1 MAMAMTTM
9 ETAIKVNQA
18 THLLELKEIRII
30 SQNRPKGPQMV
41 ILLSPARNTRRVTT
55 ARTSKIINIS
65 IVTLAD

>member
-1 MAMAMTTM
+1 MAMAMKTM

-41 ILLSPARNTRRVTT
+41 ILLSRARNTRRVTT
-55 ARTSKIINIS
+55 ARTSKIIDIS
-65 IVTLAD
+65 FATLAD

>member
-9 ETAIKVNQA
+9 ETAIKVDQA

-41 ILLSPARNTRRVTT
+41 ILLSRARNTRRVTT
-55 ARTSKIINIS
+55 VRTSKIIDIS
-65 IVTLAD
+65 FATLAD